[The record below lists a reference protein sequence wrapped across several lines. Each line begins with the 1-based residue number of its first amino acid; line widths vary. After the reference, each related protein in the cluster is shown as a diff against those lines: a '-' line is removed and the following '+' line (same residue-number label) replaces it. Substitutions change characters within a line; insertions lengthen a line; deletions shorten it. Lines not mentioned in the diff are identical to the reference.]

1 MFSPAGH
8 EPRDSMEL
16 LESEML
22 TFVQRIDTTSR
33 QSTMYQRMERAAY
46 RIARLLDAHGAATVG
61 DIARALDLDAST
73 VTRQVAAMEARQQAT
88 RRVHPV
94 DRRAWE
100 IHLTAGGRADMH
112 AITQARRKR
121 FAGWLEGWDE
131 TDIEHF
137 GRLLARF
144 NAAVAAPAVPA

>member
-16 LESEML
+16 LEGQML
-22 TFVQRIDTTSR
+22 TFVQRIETTSR

-46 RIARLLDAHGAATVG
+46 RIARLLDAHGPATVG
-61 DIARALDLDAST
+61 EIARALDLDAST

-88 RRVHPV
+88 RKMHAV

-112 AITQARRKR
+112 AITEARLER
-121 FAGWLEGWDE
+121 FAGWLAGWDDA
-131 TDIEHF
+131 DIERF
-137 GRLLARF
+137 GRLLERF
-144 NAAVAAPAVPA
+144 NAAVAPPVVPA